1 MTSTRKRAPAGQ
13 PMSSPRDAPPAT
25 MREAL
30 QRVVVPELRA
40 RGFTGKLPHLRRL
53 TAQGTHTFT
62 VHTSKWGG
70 EFIVE
75 LGRAPAGPYRTST
88 GEVMPADVLTSYH
101 MQGGDRARLRRRT
114 GRREAWFRYAP
125 TTWDR
130 LLATARGWFGNRRE
144 AVNPFHRAALEVAAK
159 LDECERWWAGENGLP
174 FIRSERESF
183 VDQGGAVDVDDPPPR
198 GTG

>member
-1 MTSTRKRAPAGQ
+1 MTSAQKRDREEQ
-13 PMSSPRDAPPAT
+13 SEVPRRNAPPTT

-30 QRVVVPELRA
+30 QRTVVPELRK

-53 TAQGTHTFT
+53 LPQGTHTFT

-75 LGRAPAGPYRTST
+75 LGRAPAGAYRTST
-88 GEVMPADVLTSYH
+88 GEVMPAELLTSYH
-101 MQGGDRARLRRRT
+101 LQGSDRARLRRRT
-114 GRREAWFRYAP
+114 GTREAWFRYAP

-130 LLATARGWFGNRRE
+130 LWGKARRWFGDHRE
-144 AVNPFHRAALEVAAK
+144 PTNPFHRAALEVAMK

-183 VDQGGAVDVDDPPPR
+183 VDQGGVLDRDASPVSSA
-198 GTG
+198 